1 MILDA
6 FLAVIHHLCV
16 FGLFVILAAEM
27 TLVRPGISAETV
39 MRVVRIDGLYGIL
52 AGLTLVAGG
61 LRVFYAAK
69 GAAFYT
75 HNPVFW
81 IKLGLFLVIAL
92 LSIPPTLNYIRWRK
106 ALRSNRNALPDAAVI
121 QTTRKLIHIELALLF
136 LLPIL
141 AAMMARGIG
150 ITG

>member
-75 HNPVFW
+75 HNPLFW
-81 IKLGLFLVIAL
+81 IKLGLFLVIGL

-121 QTTRKLIHIELALLF
+121 QTTRNLIHIELALLF

>member
-1 MILDA
+1 MGLEA
-6 FLAVIHHLCV
+6 LLAALHHLCV

-27 TLVRPGISAETV
+27 VLVRPGITAEAV
-39 MRVVRIDGLYGIL
+39 MRVVRIDLFYGIL
-52 AGLTLVAGG
+52 AGLALVAGG
-61 LRVFYAAK
+61 LRVVYGVK

-81 IKLGLFLVIAL
+81 TKLGLFVLIAI
-92 LSIPPTLNYIRWRK
+92 LSVPPTLDYIRWRK
-106 ALRSNRNALPDAAVI
+106 ALRANPAVLPTAGAI
-121 QTTRKLIHIELALLF
+121 QTTRKLIHIQFGLLF

-150 ITG
+150 LG

>member
-81 IKLGLFLVIAL
+81 IKLGLFLVIGL